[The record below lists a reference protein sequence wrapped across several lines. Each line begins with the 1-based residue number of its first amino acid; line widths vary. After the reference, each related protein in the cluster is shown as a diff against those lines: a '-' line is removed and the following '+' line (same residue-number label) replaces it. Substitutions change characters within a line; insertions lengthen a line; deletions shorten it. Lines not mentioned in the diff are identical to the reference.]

1 MSGRSSLGRVFG
13 SENRGRLLNEYFSD
27 FLADVGVTPENAF
40 QHIYRLLLW
49 ADPTTGLAHCYESD
63 KAQPGRPWYERSL
76 RFHAWLAQQLGVE
89 PAGLGREID
98 WLFRRAAR
106 DLAQGLTEGRLR
118 LAREQ
123 REAYEGLGMPEPG
136 EDPELEEIIRE
147 ALRPWLREDPPAEV
161 FARLTQRIHEHT
173 RLENK
178 RKNLVGEGFEDVLAA
193 VIGRL
198 SAPGIESTSARALL
212 HEIPGFSAP
221 AERAKVKKVD
231 LVLLTRP
238 EAHRVLVTAKW
249 SIRADREEQFESD
262 FQAYATLER
271 SSRPFDYVLVTNE
284 FDPARL
290 AAACERQV
298 MARYLFT
305 AVVHVSAEALRA
317 AYGPNLDRSFRRVEE
332 HIVSGRLMSLGG
344 WLGKLAG

>member
-1 MSGRSSLGRVFG
+1 MSSGSALGRAFG
-13 SENRGRLLNEYFSD
+13 SDNRRRLLSEYFSHIPENG
-27 FLADVGVTPENAF
+27 GVTPENAY

-76 RFHAWLAQQLGVE
+76 RLHAWLAGQLGTV
-89 PAGLGREID
+89 PGDLGGEID
-98 WLFRRAAR
+98 WLFRRVAR
-106 DLAQGLTEGRLR
+106 DVARGLTEGRLR
-118 LAREQ
+118 QAHEQ
-123 REAYEGLGMPEPG
+123 RAPYEGLGMPEPG

-147 ALRPWLREDPPAEV
+147 ALRPWFREEPPPEAL
-161 FARLTQRIHEHT
+161 ARLTQRIYEHT

-178 RKNLVGEGFEDVLAA
+178 RKNLVGEGFEDVLAG
-193 VIGRL
+193 VVGRL
-198 SAPGIESTSARALL
+198 NAPGIESLQARALL
-212 HEIPGFSAP
+212 HEIPGFSSP
-221 AERAKVKKVD
+221 AERAKAKKVD

-238 EAHRVLVTAKW
+238 ASHRTLVTAKW

-271 SSRPFDYVLVTNE
+271 ASRPFDYVLVTNE

-298 MARYLFT
+298 LARYLFS
-305 AVVHVSAEALRA
+305 AVVHVSTEALLA
-317 AYGPNLDRSFRRVEE
+317 AYGPDLDRSFQRVEQ
-332 HIVSGRLMSLGG
+332 HIAAGRLISLGG
-344 WLGKLAG
+344 WLGKIAG